1 MKGQGLNVPGLNV
14 QGLQFLTLLSIGSL
28 FALTGLRQFFVDPL
42 ANPVSN
48 LIWFIIQV
56 LPLLL
61 VLPGILKLSPRSY
74 LLGALG
80 GMLYFSHG
88 VLLSVS
94 PEHRVIGLWEIGM
107 ALALVVTTTLVLR
120 ALKPES

>member
-1 MKGQGLNVPGLNV
+1 MKGQGLNV

-94 PEHRVIGLWEIGM
+94 PEHRAIGFWEIGM

>member
-1 MKGQGLNVPGLNV
+1 LNV
-14 QGLQFLTLLSIGSL
+14 QGLQFLTLIAIGSL
-28 FALTGLRQFFVDPL
+28 FALTGLRQFFVEPL
-42 ANPVSN
+42 ANPAPN

-80 GMLYFSHG
+80 AMLYFSHG
-88 VLLSVS
+88 VLLAVS
-94 PEHRVIGLWEIGM
+94 PEHRTLGLWEIGI
-107 ALALVVTTTLVLR
+107 ALLLVTTATLVLR
-120 ALKPES
+120 ALKPDS